1 MCGVDQLVLLIRKA
15 REDASVREPLR
26 QLLALDDAARIK
38 AIERW
43 VKDGVAAGQSVELL
57 SAIAFLSD
65 DDIASQARE
74 LLDPS

>member
-1 MCGVDQLVLLIRKA
+1 MCGVDQLVLLIRTA

>member
-1 MCGVDQLVLLIRKA
+1 MCGVDQLVLLIRTA

-26 QLLALDDAARIK
+26 QLLALDDGARIK

-65 DDIASQARE
+65 DDIARQARE
-74 LLDPS
+74 LLEPS